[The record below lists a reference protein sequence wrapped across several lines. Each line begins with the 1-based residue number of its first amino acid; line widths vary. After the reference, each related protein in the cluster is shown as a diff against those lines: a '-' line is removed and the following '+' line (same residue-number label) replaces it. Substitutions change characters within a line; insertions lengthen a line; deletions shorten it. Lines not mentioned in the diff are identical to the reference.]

1 MTTGAAGREPR
12 EGVAGPGAT
21 GSVIRPR
28 MALTIIGCR
37 GSFPGPDSP
46 ASCYLV
52 EVPQPGARPLRVLL
66 DLGNGALG
74 PLQRLVDLHDLDAV
88 LLSHL
93 HPDHFLDACGLYVA
107 LKYDPV
113 RGQERPLPVFGPPG
127 TLPRLLQ
134 AYGSDATH
142 LDAVYDVRE
151 WSPGRPVEL
160 TGAGGASVAQ
170 VTPLRVNHPVE
181 SYGLRLEA
189 GGAVLAYTGDTDSCP
204 ALRDLARDAGVLL
217 AEASFQ
223 EDRDTVRDV
232 HLTGLRAGRAASE
245 AGAQRLL
252 LTHLPVWTDPVV
264 VREEAARAFEGP
276 LEVVAQGRRYEL

>member
-1 MTTGAAGREPR
+1 VAAGAAP
-12 EGVAGPGAT
+12 AGA
-21 GSVIRPR
+21 R
-28 MALTIIGCR
+28 MVLTIVGCS
-37 GSFPGPDSP
+37 GSFPSPDSP

-52 EVPQPGARPLRVLL
+52 EVPQPGTRPLRVLL

-113 RGQERPLPVFGPPG
+113 RAQERRLPVFGPPG
-127 TLPRLLQ
+127 TLQRLLQ

-151 WSPGRPVEL
+151 WSDGRPVEL
-160 TGAGGASVAQ
+160 TGTGGLVRSGGPAGSGEVGGLQ

-204 ALRDLARDAGVLL
+204 ALQDLARDADVLL

-223 EDRDTVRDV
+223 EDRDPVRDI
-232 HLTGLRAGRAASE
+232 HLTGLRAGKAASE
-245 AGAQRLL
+245 AGARRLL
-252 LTHLPVWTDPVV
+252 LTHLPVWTDPDV
-264 VREEAARAFEGP
+264 VREEAAGVFDGP
-276 LEVVAQGRRYEL
+276 LDVVAQGGRYEL